1 MKFIHFSRWKKR
13 EKDNYRFLPLALK
26 QATKFQC
33 LLNEEVLQALVRQV
47 DAELLKT
54 VGRHALKA
62 VDIEDT
68 QMTGRIGGSIFFAMV
83 VDPRH
88 DPREQARIP
97 R

>member
-47 DAELLKT
+47 DAELLKA
-54 VGRHALKA
+54 VRWHSLEA
-62 VDIEDT
+62 VDIEDA
-68 QMTGRIGGSIFFAMV
+68 QVAGGIGRRVFFAMV
-83 VDPRH
+83 VDARH
-88 DPREQARIP
+88 YPREQARIP